1 MNFIDEA
8 EVHLKAGDGGAGAV
22 AFRREKFIP
31 RGGPSGGDGGDGAD
45 IVLETDER
53 LTTLLDFRFKREYV
67 GRNGEPGRGRDQ
79 NGHGS
84 PAMVLKVPPGTL
96 VRSLETGEVLAD
108 LRENGLRHV
117 LAQGGKGG
125 LGNMNF
131 ATPTLQAPR
140 FSQPGT
146 EGEEKRVRLE
156 LRLLADVGLVGFP
169 NAGKSTLVARLSR
182 ARPKIADYPFTTLQ
196 PHLGVVQYKD
206 ARSFV
211 LTDLPGLI
219 EGAHL
224 GAGLGT
230 RFLKHMQR
238 CRAVIHL
245 LDASSAPLLG
255 RDLVADFDA
264 INRELAL
271 FDPALG
277 RKAQV
282 VAANKIDVPEG
293 RAAAEAFKAALAKRG
308 LTVHL
313 ISGATGEG
321 MEKLLDAVVYEL
333 DRAGPA
339 APLEKD
345 LPGHGL
351 PPEEDVEDV
360 DPGEPG
366 AGGAHA
372 AQSVPVVPV
381 DEIETDEELE
391 AAIAVEEAAKAAAR
405 AKTVFRSPLANEP
418 LRLEDVEPPAPA
430 KPKAGDDLLEDERAE
445 SAQEKQKRAPKITGR
460 RKDGMFKEKAAKSE
474 QPLAGK
480 FKPTSEAAQAL
491 LQSASRRGGGARAV
505 VPAVRT
511 LGPVVRG
518 PKPKPAPATPAPKAT
533 VKTAA
538 KARAA
543 TPAKATAKKAVGKK
557 AAPKKPIGKQ
567 GASEAAQ
574 KRTLAKAQAQAAAA
588 AEKKLGK
595 RSPTS
600 RAAEAFKA
608 KLDKS
613 KAKAKNKKVL
623 PPSKRRSAKSRRAPN
638 Q

>member
-8 EVHLKAGDGGAGAV
+8 EVHVKAGDGGAGAV

-96 VRSLETGEVLAD
+96 VRSLETGEILAD

-255 RDLVADFDA
+255 RDLIADFDA

-277 RKAQV
+277 RKAQI

-293 RAAAEAFKAALAKRG
+293 RAAAEAFKAALARRG

-366 AGGAHA
+366 AGGEQA
-372 AQSVPVVPV
+372 AKAVSA
-381 DEIETDEELE
+381 DAIETEEELE
-391 AAIAVEEAAKAAAR
+391 AAIAVEEAAKAAVR

-430 KPKAGDDLLEDERAE
+430 KSKASDDLLEDERAE

-518 PKPKPAPATPAPKAT
+518 PKPKPAAAKPLAVMAKAT
-533 VKTAA
+533 VKAA
-538 KARAA
+538 AP

-557 AAPKKPIGKQ
+557 AAPKKPIGKL

-574 KRTLAKAQAQAAAA
+574 KRTLAKAQAQAQAA

-613 KAKAKNKKVL
+613 KAKTKNKKVL